1 MKLTQKKL
9 YIISLAAFSLALI
22 KYFIGSNHISG
33 TFIIFECLSF
43 LAFLTIIYACDK
55 LIQTNKKQV
64 EKYNILIEELKI
76 DHKKE
81 INNLETKL
89 KLYQQAE
96 IQASEDEQKLN
107 EIRAELNLITDKQK
121 NRSKSILSTLSHHF
135 EIGFGLY
142 YQKQKPSE
150 EFTVQAHYGLSEDAT
165 SLPFKAGDGLNGQA
179 VVDKKTMV
187 VRDIDQDY
195 LTIESSSGYST
206 PTFLYLL
213 PVIKNNEVIGLIE
226 LASFTD
232 LGIERYWETINEIIN
247 SFIIN

>member
-150 EFTVQAHYGLSEDAT
+150 EFTVQAHYGLSDDIILPSFKEED
-165 SLPFKAGDGLNGQA
+165 GINGQSIK
-179 VVDKKTMV
+179 DKEPIVIK
-187 VRDIDQDY
+187 DIDEDY
-195 LTIESSSGYST
+195 LVIESGSGSSK
-206 PTFLYLL
+206 PTFIYLL
-213 PVIKNNEVIGLIE
+213 PIIKDDEVNGLIE
-226 LASFTD
+226 LASFSD
-232 LGIERYWETINEIIN
+232 LGIERHWNTINELI
-247 SFIIN
+247 